1 MKKNCLSIL
10 LKRGW
15 ICGSIICLAACGPVH
30 RFTRVKNVPREYVR
44 NYSVEGVKVPRSLS
58 LFKHDP
64 WIVFANE
71 PGTTYLS
78 PSGKNEMRPVNYMD
92 AFLVIKRKG
101 DWLQLIQYDPA
112 ILKNG
117 RLKEWKQARYC
128 GWINRDNLLLTR
140 SGVTDIAT
148 GFKNKQVVMPADS
161 AALAEPE
168 TYFVDDSVKLF
179 KDTDLTQEVGRIPFY
194 GIVYPYQASSDKGCV
209 LVADRPKL
217 DADSIGG
224 DACRVDRPAAADRNR
239 PAIACGY
246 RLAARQRTVV

>member
-1 MKKNCLSIL
+1 MDLRKHYLSGGL
-10 LKRGW
+10 RTGTPFYTREECPPR
-15 ICGSIICLAACGPVH
+15 ICTELF
-30 RFTRVKNVPREYVR
+30 RRRRE
-44 NYSVEGVKVPRSLS
+44 SPRSLS

-128 GWINRDNLLLTR
+128 GWINP
-140 SGVTDIAT
+140 G
-148 GFKNKQVVMPADS
+148 QP
-161 AALAEPE
+161 
-168 TYFVDDSVKLF
+168 
-179 KDTDLTQEVGRIPFY
+179 
-194 GIVYPYQASSDKGCV
+194 
-209 LVADRPKL
+209 VADPKRCDRHSYGL
-217 DADSIGG
+217 QEQAGG
-224 DACRVDRPAAADRNR
+224 DAGRQ
-239 PAIACGY
+239 CG
-246 RLAARQRTVV
+246 TG

>member
-44 NYSVEGVKVPRSLS
+44 NYSVEGVKAPHSLS

-112 ILKNG
+112 ILKTEG
-117 RLKEWKQARYC
+117 
-128 GWINRDNLLLTR
+128 
-140 SGVTDIAT
+140 
-148 GFKNKQVVMPADS
+148 
-161 AALAEPE
+161 
-168 TYFVDDSVKLF
+168 
-179 KDTDLTQEVGRIPFY
+179 
-194 GIVYPYQASSDKGCV
+194 
-209 LVADRPKL
+209 
-217 DADSIGG
+217 
-224 DACRVDRPAAADRNR
+224 
-239 PAIACGY
+239 
-246 RLAARQRTVV
+246 

>member
-117 RLKEWKQARYC
+117 RLKE
-128 GWINRDNLLLTR
+128 
-140 SGVTDIAT
+140 
-148 GFKNKQVVMPADS
+148 
-161 AALAEPE
+161 
-168 TYFVDDSVKLF
+168 
-179 KDTDLTQEVGRIPFY
+179 
-194 GIVYPYQASSDKGCV
+194 
-209 LVADRPKL
+209 
-217 DADSIGG
+217 
-224 DACRVDRPAAADRNR
+224 
-239 PAIACGY
+239 
-246 RLAARQRTVV
+246 